1 MTRPARKIIKDV
13 PDQEPVGSDQVLTR
27 DQTDEL
33 LMKLRL
39 EQAEADP
46 SRQPTAEQDDLGI
59 IKGSAQF
66 GEDGLGSPSTTC

>member
-1 MTRPARKIIKDV
+1 MTRPARKITR
-13 PDQEPVGSDQVLTR
+13 ESLNEELAGSDPVLTR

-39 EQAEADP
+39 EHPETDR

-66 GEDGLGSPSTTC
+66 GEDGLGSTLSS

>member
-1 MTRPARKIIKDV
+1 MTRPARKITRES
-13 PDQEPVGSDQVLTR
+13 PNEESVGADPVLTR

-39 EQAEADP
+39 EHPETDP

-66 GEDGLGSPSTTC
+66 GEDGLGSTLSS

>member
-13 PDQEPVGSDQVLTR
+13 ADQEPVGSDPVLTR
-27 DQTDEL
+27 DQSDEL

-39 EQAEADP
+39 EHPDPDP

-59 IKGSAQF
+59 IKGTAQF
-66 GEDGLGSPSTTC
+66 GDDGLGSTLSS